1 MQGRSTGNY
10 IQVHSNVASIE
21 LCKKKCEETFES
33 SFTTSV
39 AQCRSIVYHNKACA
53 ILAEPYD
60 ATGRGVDYTFQYAKM
75 SEYFNS
81 YMKNPNYGGECGRK
95 AQCSTIATAVGFCG
109 SKVYDSSRPSNT
121 CAASA
126 CSSGTSADIS
136 ACCSAKAPGSFE
148 P

>member
-1 MQGRSTGNY
+1 MI
-10 IQVHSNVASIE
+10 IQIPNVASIE

-75 SEYFNS
+75 SQYFNS
-81 YMKNPNYGGECGRK
+81 YMTSSPKYDGECGKK
-95 AQCSTIATAVGFCG
+95 AQCSTIATAVGWCG
-109 SKVYDSSRPSNT
+109 SSNVYNAKAAST
-121 CAASA
+121 ECAASPKA
-126 CSSGTSADIS
+126 CTKANDEGKCCAAPPSAPRS
-136 ACCSAKAPGSFE
+136 A
-148 P
+148 